1 MGTTTSAPPEPL
13 VESVSVTP
21 ELHHICTDISKISDW
36 QVIFKKHCR
45 RTGKPATSSTSFIEN
60 AYYECRYEARWQNKT
75 YRGASSKYKL
85 VARSNLYQ
93 AMVMSIIEQED
104 TRSVVA
110 VVNGDDGNHWRK
122 RVIELLNRLEKNL

>member
-1 MGTTTSAPPEPL
+1 M
-13 VESVSVTP
+13 
-21 ELHHICTDISKISDW
+21 DISKISSW
-36 QVIFKKHCR
+36 EVIFKNHCK
-45 RTGKPATSSTSFIEN
+45 RTRKTAISSTLFSED
-60 AYYECRYEARWQNKT
+60 AYYVYKYEARWQNKT

-110 VVNGDDGNHWRK
+110 VVNGDDGNYWRK
-122 RVIELLNRLEKNL
+122 RVIE